1 MRNISVYGNLSFKD
15 KSWLIHFNGF
25 HVIINVRVHAIKTQR
40 DKASFLQFIT
50 VWTNDLQNLDTEEHF
65 ELEAV

>member
-1 MRNISVYGNLSFKD
+1 
-15 KSWLIHFNGF
+15 LIHFNGF

-50 VWTNDLQNLDTEEHF
+50 VWTND
-65 ELEAV
+65 